1 MTGSRPSLALHLV
14 ILVAAIVMPFLF
26 PAYIQQFSLFWI
38 MVLFALTWD
47 TMGGQMGYNSLG
59 NIFFFGLGMYACA
72 VVQIMVLGYDVGD
85 YTSAYGAIKVEL
97 TVSQYFTGI
106 ALGAAVAAIIC
117 VLAAIVLGWILFGLR
132 GPYFAIGTLG
142 VAIAGGELMGA
153 WAWVGGGG
161 GISLPVFPVEV
172 DLFPGAVDDEAMF
185 FYTLCALAAV
195 ATYLFLRWLY
205 STRFGLSI
213 NAIRDDEGKAEAMG
227 LHTLRTKIAAWCTSG
242 FFLGIAGA
250 LHGNIIHFIEPL
262 EIAFPTVTFGIF
274 MVAMALLG
282 GKGLIWGPVL
292 GAFVFHTIKE
302 VTWTHLLGWQWIAL
316 GMLIIVNVVFF
327 QQGILG
333 WFQERYPHLFGIE
346 VEDSNTRQDGAAR
359 REAAE

>member
-1 MTGSRPSLALHLV
+1 MTGKRPSLALHLGV
-14 ILVAAIVMPFLF
+14 LALAIVMPILF

-85 YTSAYGAIKVEL
+85 YTSAFGAIKVEL
-97 TVSQYFTGI
+97 TTTQYFTGI
-106 ALGAAVAAIIC
+106 FLGAIAAAVICVFAAIALGWV
-117 VLAAIVLGWILFGLR
+117 LFGLR

-153 WAWVGGGG
+153 WSWVGGGG

-205 STRFGLSI
+205 TTRFGLAI
-213 NAIRDDEGKAEAMG
+213 NAIRDDESKAEAMG
-227 LHTLRTKIAAWCTSG
+227 LHTLRTKIVAWCTSG

-282 GKGLIWGPVL
+282 GKGMLWGPVL

-333 WFQERYPHLFGIE
+333 WVRDRYPHLFGIE
-346 VEDSNTRQDGAAR
+346 VEDDMARRDGAAR